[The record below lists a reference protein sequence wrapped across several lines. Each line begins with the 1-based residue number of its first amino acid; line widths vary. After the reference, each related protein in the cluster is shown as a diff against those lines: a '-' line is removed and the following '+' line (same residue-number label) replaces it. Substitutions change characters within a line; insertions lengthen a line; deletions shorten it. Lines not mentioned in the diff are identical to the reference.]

1 MNEELIKQFVRQ
13 SEGKLLHR
21 IKKMKQVDP
30 SERIYINHEKTR
42 EIFDKAG
49 LSKADYSLWR
59 DKDMLDIMQEIT
71 KKLWTELN
79 YKNLIIEEELEEE
92 IVDNRDQLN
101 WQDISLTWEEAE
113 EIAAEEYVKQMN
125 VQSSISSRRQE
136 NQADVEIKLLTYEKM
151 REDIQRASN
160 GNDNEAIRQA
170 TYRAIKRALDDQLE
184 PPIPIGGCA
193 KGYSIQEINKPLG
206 KEKSWV
212 KACKYIH
219 TKEAQA

>member
-1 MNEELIKQFVRQ
+1 MNEESIKQFVRQ

-30 SERIYINHEKTR
+30 SERIYSNHEKTR

-92 IVDNRDQLN
+92 IADNRDQLN
-101 WQDISLTWEEAE
+101 WQDISLSWEEAE
-113 EIAAEEYVKQMN
+113 ELAAKEWIKDLTTKKNTETKQPDGHN
-125 VQSSISSRRQE
+125 
-136 NQADVEIKLLTYEKM
+136 NQIPT
-151 REDIQRASN
+151 
-160 GNDNEAIRQA
+160 AI
-170 TYRAIKRALDDQLE
+170 
-184 PPIPIGGCA
+184 
-193 KGYSIQEINKPLG
+193 
-206 KEKSWV
+206 V
-212 KACKYIH
+212 
-219 TKEAQA
+219 